1 MNERDPRFWNTHDEA
16 LRDSAEDPNRRGP
29 NDSEGRAAG
38 SSSAGD
44 ADAAASDVTEKKGH
58 KMTFADWLHVQQQA
72 HAAFSERLELVS
84 DWSAPTPDTDW
95 DVAALVRHVIEEQQ
109 WVPLLLA
116 GRTVGEARS
125 RLQPLSDD
133 LAAEWRRYSAAATQ
147 AWAAVDPDAQVN
159 LSYDRVPASA
169 YLREQASDVI
179 VHTWDLARAVGA
191 DEDLGET
198 LVAAAWTVFE
208 PQKDTLE
215 ASGLFESPV
224 PIDENA
230 PLQSRLLA
238 LTGRD
243 DRVAA

>member
-1 MNERDPRFWNTHDEA
+1 MDSGGMNERDPRFWNTHDEA
-16 LRDSAEDPNRRGP
+16 LRDSASVSGED
-29 NDSEGRAAG
+29 SSVAAG
-38 SSSAGD
+38 GSSEATVAGTAETD
-44 ADAAASDVTEKKGH
+44 EKGH
-58 KMTFADWLHVQQQA
+58 HMSFADWLDVQQQA
-72 HAAFSERLELVS
+72 HIAFGERLELVS

-95 DVAALVRHVIEEQQ
+95 DVESLVRHVIEEQQ

-125 RLQPLSDD
+125 RLQPLSED
-133 LAAEWRRYSAAATQ
+133 LATEWRRYSTAATD
-147 AWAAVDPDAQVN
+147 AWASVDPDALVN

-191 DEDLGET
+191 DEDLGED

-215 ASGLFESPV
+215 ASGLFGSPV
-224 PIDENA
+224 PVDENA

-243 DRVAA
+243 DRIAA